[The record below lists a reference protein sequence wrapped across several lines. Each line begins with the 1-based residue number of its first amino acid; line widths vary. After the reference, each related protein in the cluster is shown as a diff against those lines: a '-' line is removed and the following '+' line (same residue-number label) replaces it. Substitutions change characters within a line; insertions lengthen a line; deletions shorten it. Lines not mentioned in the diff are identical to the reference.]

1 MFLAL
6 LDLICI
12 ICHDWV
18 IFKWLCQLNS
28 KVDSFNINS
37 YCLFKPKNKIFL
49 ILDLICWFTMLR
61 EWFASGCV
69 CWISTIGPSSSLRN
83 QTGLLQ
89 RKTIKDEG
97 LQKNINHQR
106 NIKLAQEIFTKGGG
120 EVISW
125 ICNLFLANKFSATG
139 GGSPKSATF
148 FSQKPGSLKRLYG
161 PYEALFSC
169 PGQLNRWHCQSVS
182 N

>member
-97 LQKNINHQR
+97 LKKVSSTKQAMIHQTGSILNNILTSVCLGR
-106 NIKLAQEIFTKGGG
+106 GTWLPRLLQEHH
-120 EVISW
+120 V
-125 ICNLFLANKFSATG
+125 
-139 GGSPKSATF
+139 
-148 FSQKPGSLKRLYG
+148 
-161 PYEALFSC
+161 
-169 PGQLNRWHCQSVS
+169 
-182 N
+182 

>member
-89 RKTIKDEG
+89 STTIKEEG
-97 LQKNINHQR
+97 LKKEISS
-106 NIKLAQEIFTKGGG
+106 ITESYTKLARFSITFSYLHPFPDSFLIELYFLLS
-120 EVISW
+120 SW
-125 ICNLFLANKFSATG
+125 NQFKL
-139 GGSPKSATF
+139 
-148 FSQKPGSLKRLYG
+148 
-161 PYEALFSC
+161 
-169 PGQLNRWHCQSVS
+169 
-182 N
+182 